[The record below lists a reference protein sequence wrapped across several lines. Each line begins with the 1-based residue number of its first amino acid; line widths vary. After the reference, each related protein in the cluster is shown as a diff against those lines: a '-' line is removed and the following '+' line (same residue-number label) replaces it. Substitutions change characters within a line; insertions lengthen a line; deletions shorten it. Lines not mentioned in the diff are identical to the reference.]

1 MATTEQLKDKASD
14 VLLSMIDVTVKSMSD
29 VIEFGKQQI
38 PEVIHQLLLWQL
50 TSSLLWIAVGI
61 VLTILGALWCRKA
74 NQWVKQDSENVPAH
88 IATIV
93 LFALGAW
100 AIISNSLDALQIWV
114 APKVYLI
121 QYAASLARGGN

>member
-1 MATTEQLKDKASD
+1 MATTEQLKEKASD

-61 VLTILGALWCRKA
+61 VLAILGGFWCRKV
-74 NQWVKQDSENVPAH
+74 NQWVRQDAENAPAH
-88 IATIV
+88 IGTALV
-93 LFALGAW
+93 FALSAW

-121 QYAASLARGGN
+121 QYAANLARGGS

>member
-50 TSSLLWIAVGI
+50 TSSVLWIIVGV
-61 VLTILGALWCRKA
+61 VLAILGVWWCRLVNK
-74 NQWVKQDSENVPAH
+74 WVRKDAENTPAH
-88 IATIV
+88 IGTAL
-93 LFALGAW
+93 LFAISAW
-100 AIISNSLDALQIWV
+100 VIIANSLDALQIWV